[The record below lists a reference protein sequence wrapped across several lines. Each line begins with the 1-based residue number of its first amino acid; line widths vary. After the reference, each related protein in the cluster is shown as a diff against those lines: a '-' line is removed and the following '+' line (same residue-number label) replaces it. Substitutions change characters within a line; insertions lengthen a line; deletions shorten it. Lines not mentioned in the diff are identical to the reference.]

1 MFIRAKAK
9 NITGKRLTTLG
20 AILVLAASSLAGS
33 NLNAEPLS
41 QSTSTA
47 FNQQNASDYPLM
59 LRKKGVQ
66 GSVTLSYDVNPEGKA
81 VNIRKVGKAHNQLFV
96 AAKNVLKQERFATT
110 VANGQ
115 PLASYDNK
123 RRYRF
128 DLTNLDE
135 RGRLIKNAGEHPG
148 QHIALR

>member
-1 MFIRAKAK
+1 M
-9 NITGKRLTTLG
+9 
-20 AILVLAASSLAGS
+20 
-33 NLNAEPLS
+33 
-41 QSTSTA
+41 
-47 FNQQNASDYPLM
+47 
-59 LRKKGVQ
+59 Q
-66 GSVTLSYDVNPEGKA
+66 GSVTLSYDVNREGKA

-96 AAKNVLKQERFATT
+96 AAKNALKQERFATT